1 MLPYQYGVK
10 LFAARR
16 FMKRVGLLLAAA
28 LFAALFLLSFLPGL
42 LPGYQNVLFWVGQA
56 GLALCLLILLTIG
69 TGRKRPK

>member
-1 MLPYQYGVK
+1 MMPYQYGVK
-10 LFAARR
+10 LFAASR

-28 LFAALFLLSFLPGL
+28 VFAALFLLSFLPGL

-56 GLALCLLILLTIG
+56 GLALFLLILLAIG